1 MIEMSGGISQ
11 KTKDEGKEC
20 GLPIEDNA
28 EKSCCEGGRCWWHTD
43 SNIGTRDKRPDGK
56 DKGV

>member
-1 MIEMSGGISQ
+1 MNQ

-28 EKSCCEGGRCWWHTD
+28 EKSCCEGGKCWWHTD
-43 SNIGTRDKRPDGK
+43 SNIGTRDRRPDGE
-56 DKGV
+56 KGSGD